1 MKKRLKN
8 IDAVKQKILLVL
20 GLIVGFIVICMCIL
34 FMLWPR
40 MTFIG
45 HASVKIKATT
55 GEVIYI
61 DPYYPI
67 KFFYWE
73 PADFILVT
81 HNHSDHNK
89 INLCNQKKNCKII
102 TYKDSLIDGEYQV
115 FDYENVKI
123 EAVPSGGNSSHSF
136 LTNVGY
142 VVTVN
147 GVSVYHSGDT
157 SFGEETKVIADMDI
171 DYAMYTVNGVYTM
184 GPEEATEMAD
194 FIGARVNIPIHGDGK
209 KYKEQFDEFDA
220 VGKRKL
226 HIGQTIFLKKRSQQR
241 N

>member
-1 MKKRLKN
+1 
-8 IDAVKQKILLVL
+8 
-20 GLIVGFIVICMCIL
+20 
-34 FMLWPR
+34 MLR
-40 MTFIG
+40 
-45 HASVKIKATT
+45 T

-157 SFGEETKVIADMDI
+157 SFGE
-171 DYAMYTVNGVYTM
+171 
-184 GPEEATEMAD
+184 
-194 FIGARVNIPIHGDGK
+194 
-209 KYKEQFDEFDA
+209 FDA

-241 N
+241 Y